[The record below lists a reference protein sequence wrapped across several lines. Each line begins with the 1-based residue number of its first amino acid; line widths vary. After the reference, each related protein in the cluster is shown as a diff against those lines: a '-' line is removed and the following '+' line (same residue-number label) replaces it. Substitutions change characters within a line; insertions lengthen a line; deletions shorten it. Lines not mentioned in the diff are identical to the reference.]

1 VSARILVTGTN
12 GQVGHDLVA
21 ALAGRGE
28 VVGVDRAAMDL
39 ASPDAIARVMREV
52 RPAIVLN
59 PAAYTAVDRAE
70 SEPELAAAVN
80 AVAPGVLAREA
91 RALGAWLVH
100 YSTDYVFDG
109 EKAGPYVEGDPTAPL
124 GVYGR
129 TKLDGERAVAASGC
143 RHLILRTSWVY
154 GLRGRNFLATMF
166 RLAGERDELRVVA
179 DQVGAP
185 TTSRAIA
192 QATAAVVAKLPAA
205 SDPALGPAGGVYHF
219 TCAGSTSWC
228 GFAQAI
234 VDRLPRV
241 ARALGAPAPARA
253 PRVTAIRTEDY
264 PTPTRRPKNSVLDN
278 ARLARDFGVSLP
290 AWDAA
295 FEALLAS
302 AGA

>member
-1 VSARILVTGTN
+1 MSARLLVTGTS

-21 ALAGRGE
+21 ALSGLGE
-28 VVGVDRAAMDL
+28 VIGVDRAAMDL
-39 ASPDAIARVMREV
+39 ASPDSIARVMREV
-52 RPAIVLN
+52 RPTIVLN

-70 SEPELAAAVN
+70 SEPELAAAVI
-80 AVAPGVLAREA
+80 AVAPAVLAREA

-109 EKAGPYVEGDPTAPL
+109 EKTGAYAEDDPTAPL

-143 RHLILRTSWVY
+143 RHLVLRTSWVY

-166 RLAGERDELRVVA
+166 RLAGEREELRVVA

-192 QATAAVVAKLPAA
+192 QATAAVVAKLPPAA
-205 SDPALGPAGGVYHF
+205 GGAHGPGGVYHF

-295 FEALLAS
+295 FEELLAS